1 MNFWRFS
8 GIICQGRFAD
18 FSSEVEIIA
27 QFFQLDILSEVKIKT
42 TCLNIHSF
50 YLNVNEEENIQVHI
64 FRLYFVDK

>member
-8 GIICQGRFAD
+8 GIICQGRFAA

-27 QFFQLDILSEVKIKT
+27 QFFLKIDFSVVEIKT

-50 YLNVNEEENIQVHI
+50 YLDVNEEENIQVHI
-64 FRLYFVDK
+64 FRLYF